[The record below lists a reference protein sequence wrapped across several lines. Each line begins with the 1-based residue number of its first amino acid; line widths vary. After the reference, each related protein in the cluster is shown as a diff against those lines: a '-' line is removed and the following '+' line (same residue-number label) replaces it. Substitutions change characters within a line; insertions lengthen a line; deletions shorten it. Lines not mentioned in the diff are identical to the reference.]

1 MLEAEEILRKLVS
14 YNTIKDKEN
23 TQILDYIENTL
34 KEMGFQTKQR
44 EKFLMMSNH
53 KETPLGFLGHT
64 DTVEGANDWKYE
76 KFDLTEV
83 NGKLYGLGVCDMK
96 SGIAAMI
103 AAISQVD
110 FKALKKGIKLYF
122 TYDEEIGF
130 SGIKEV
136 VEKEKDFPKTM
147 IVGEPTNNEMIV
159 GSKGLMEYRISFQG
173 VKAHSSTPNKGKNA
187 IMTAVSFINELNHF
201 YETEIKSEQD
211 ERFEIPYTTMNIGK
225 IEGGSAINS
234 VPDFCEFLVDF
245 RTTNAMIESKII
257 EKIQGLKEKYNARVQ
272 QMNQLPSFFYKTSLS
287 SKTCN
292 FITEAS
298 FLKCNCII
306 LGAGPVTAHETN
318 EYITKESLA
327 QLVEQYKRIIEEN
340 CR

>member
-1 MLEAEEILRKLVS
+1 MLEAEEILEKLVS
-14 YNTIKDKEN
+14 YNTIQDKEN

-34 KEMGFQTKQR
+34 QEIGFQTKKR

-64 DTVEGANDWKYE
+64 DTVEATNDWKYE
-76 KFDLTEV
+76 KFNLTEE

-110 FKALKKGIKLYF
+110 FKKLKKGIKLYF

-130 SGIKEV
+130 TGIQEV
-136 VEKEKDFPKTM
+136 VKNEKHFPETM
-147 IVGEPTNNEMIV
+147 LIGEPTNNEIIV

-173 VKAHSSTPNKGKNA
+173 VKAHSSTPDKGKNA
-187 IMTAVSFINELNHF
+187 IMSAVSFINKLNKF
-201 YETEIKSEQD
+201 YETEIKKEQD
-211 ERFEIPYTTMNIGK
+211 KCFEIPYTTMNIGK

-245 RTTNAMIESKII
+245 RTTNTRIESRII
-257 EKIQGLKEKYNARVQ
+257 EKIQELEKECEAKVETINK
-272 QMNQLPSFFYKTSLS
+272 LPAFFYETNLS

-306 LGAGPVTAHETN
+306 LGTGPVTAHETN
-318 EYITKESLA
+318 EYITKESLR
-327 QLVEQYKRIIEEN
+327 QLVEQYKKMIEEN
-340 CR
+340 CN